1 MSADCGNE
9 EIEGDVLSVDEGK
22 YHLVEYY
29 SSDEG
34 SVTTV
39 VERNKEETVGV
50 INENDEEKDKV
61 LEKSRKL

>member
-9 EIEGDVLSVDEGK
+9 EIEGDVLSIDEGE

-29 SSDEG
+29 SSDKG

-39 VERNKEETVGV
+39 VERNKEEIVGV
-50 INENDEEKDKV
+50 INENDEEKGKV

>member
-9 EIEGDVLSVDEGK
+9 EIERDVLSIDEGE

-29 SSDEG
+29 SNDEG

-39 VERNKEETVGV
+39 VESNKEEVV
-50 INENDEEKDKV
+50 INENDEEKGKV